1 MRRPLAAAAL
11 AVVPLLLAQ
20 ARFVAAQDLEVTP
33 FAGHRFGGDFFEL
46 ITQQPLDIDGTSAFG
61 VVVDAPVSEGVQ
73 VEVLFTHQAADL
85 FVPSVPN
92 GRPLRWRMR
101 IDHWQAGGLQEL
113 SPGRVRPFLNGTA
126 GLTRYAGEGDSEIR
140 FALGGGA
147 GVKLFPSDR
156 FGVRLSS
163 QVFATFVDAD
173 ANLIACSARVCVVG
187 IDTDVVWQIEFT
199 AGLIVRFP

>member
-61 VVVDAPVSEGVQ
+61 VVVGVPVSEGVQ

-126 GLTRYAGEGDSEIR
+126 GLTRYAGKGTARSASRLAAAPGSSCSRPIVSACASAAR
-140 FALGGGA
+140 CLR
-147 GVKLFPSDR
+147 PSWMP
-156 FGVRLSS
+156 
-163 QVFATFVDAD
+163 
-173 ANLIACSARVCVVG
+173 IP
-187 IDTDVVWQIEFT
+187 I
-199 AGLIVRFP
+199 